1 MSDLLS
7 AAAQALGTPE
17 AIVKRSAEARA
28 KATGSS
34 VDDILSAWAGGAP
47 VPAAPAGVPA
57 SPPASAP
64 EPTAPAEVP
73 TPAAAPAPAR
83 AAVAVLEREPVP
95 EPEPEP
101 EEIVE
106 PAPLSVRIDRSWKI
120 GATAGVLVGVLIPL
134 VASTWLA
141 PRTGTVGDP
150 GAIRPVVETV
160 AGWVVIGY
168 ALLSAVAGAV
178 VAGIARGIT
187 GWYGAGMKL
196 ATPLRRSLVVGTGV
210 GLVGGA
216 LVGSIIVGAGTASE
230 TVEGVTVVP
239 VLAGLLLSVLGWTVG
254 GALVGVVVEA
264 LGVPVGVSS
273 AEGAEIREVGGRL
286 GGAFALPA
294 AALVSAVLVVGLF
307 GYLFIAF
314 PGWAPLLAL
323 LVAGSILGFAALT
336 ASRPGMRV
344 TAGQLLV
351 AFLGIG
357 VVVAVLV
364 AVLVARGP
372 AEEAPAEEPAAAV
385 AVSPA

>member
-34 VDDILSAWAGGAP
+34 VDDILSAWAGGASA
-47 VPAAPAGVPA
+47 PAAPA
-57 SPPASAP
+57 S
-64 EPTAPAEVP
+64 
-73 TPAAAPAPAR
+73 APAPA
-83 AAVAVLEREPVP
+83 APEQPAPAEAPAEAPAPSPSAVAVLEEPAPEEPVP
-95 EPEPEP
+95 EPEPE
-101 EEIVE
+101 EIVV
-106 PAPLSVRIDRSWKI
+106 PAPLSVRIDRSWRI
-120 GATAGVLVGVLIPL
+120 GAAAGVIVGVLIPL
-134 VASTWLA
+134 VSSTWLA
-141 PRTGTVGDP
+141 PRSGTVGDP
-150 GAIRPVVETV
+150 GAIRPVVEAV
-160 AGWVVIGY
+160 AGWIVIGY
-168 ALLSAVAGAV
+168 ALLSAVAGAA

-187 GWYGAGMKL
+187 GWYGPGMKL
-196 ATPLRRSLVVGTGV
+196 ATPLRRSLAVGAGV

-216 LVGSIIVGAGTASE
+216 LVGSVIVGAGTPSE
-230 TVEGVTVVP
+230 TVEGMTVVP
-239 VLAGLLLSVLGWTVG
+239 VLAGLLWSVLGWTAG

-273 AEGAEIREVGGRL
+273 EEEAEIREVGGRL

-294 AALVSAVLVVGLF
+294 AILVTAVAVVGLF

-314 PGWAPLLAL
+314 PEWAPLLAL
-323 LVAGSILGFAALT
+323 VVAGSILGFAGLT

-344 TAGQLLV
+344 SAGQLLV
-351 AFLGIG
+351 ALLGIG

-372 AEEAPAEEPAAAV
+372 GEEAPAEEPAAAV
-385 AVSPA
+385 AVSSA

>member
-7 AAAQALGTPE
+7 AAAQALGSPE

-47 VPAAPAGVPA
+47 VPAAPAEEPA

-64 EPTAPAEVP
+64 EPTAPAEIP
-73 TPAAAPAPAR
+73 APAAAPDPAR
-83 AAVAVLEREPVP
+83 AAVAVLEREAV
-95 EPEPEP
+95 PEPEP
-101 EEIVE
+101 EEIVV

-134 VASTWLA
+134 VSSTWLA

-160 AGWVVIGY
+160 PGWVVIGY

-178 VAGIARGIT
+178 VAGITRGIT

-216 LVGSIIVGAGTASE
+216 LVGSIIVGAGAASE

-239 VLAGLLLSVLGWTVG
+239 VLAGLLWSVLGWTVG

-294 AALVSAVLVVGLF
+294 AALVSAVLVAGLF

-351 AFLGIG
+351 ASLGVG

-385 AVSPA
+385 VVSSA